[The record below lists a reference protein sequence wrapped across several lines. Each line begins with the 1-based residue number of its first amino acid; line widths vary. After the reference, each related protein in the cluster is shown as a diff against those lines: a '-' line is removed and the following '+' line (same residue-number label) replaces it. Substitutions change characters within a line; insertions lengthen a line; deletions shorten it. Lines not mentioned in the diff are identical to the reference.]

1 MSQCVRMTSK
11 SHEIKL
17 QRRRVVSRGG
27 TPTAQ
32 STTLGAV
39 NVHLLLH
46 IASQAHS
53 SAPDRWIGSTQSPQV
68 PPWPTPGEPSRHVI
82 PGPLFQF
89 VHFPNAIFTDE
100 ERARTTRWG
109 CSRGV
114 HHQLDLALLE
124 FSLISYGSADGPGF
138 QKGIGPWQ
146 RTGPVWTAV
155 VRLAIDRSIDRIYDV
170 QQNPPSFIPLQCA
183 SRTNLL

>member
-1 MSQCVRMTSK
+1 MKLSFNAVVSYHVVVR
-11 SHEIKL
+11 
-17 QRRRVVSRGG
+17 QPPNRRRLV
-27 TPTAQ
+27 P
-32 STTLGAV
+32 STCIFCCTSLPKPIRRLQTVG
-39 NVHLLLH
+39 
-46 IASQAHS
+46 
-53 SAPDRWIGSTQSPQV
+53 SAPPSP
-68 PPWPTPGEPSRHVI
+68 PKSRPWPTPGEPSRHVI